1 MGESEIG
8 RRRDQEKREGE
19 EMMLR
24 VRTSRHLNSS
34 GVHEGPSEV
43 ALRARELTHSVS
55 LYLPTIAVLSWTLLY
70 PVVL

>member
-1 MGESEIG
+1 
-8 RRRDQEKREGE
+8 
-19 EMMLR
+19 MLR

-43 ALRARELTHSVS
+43 ARELIHSIS